1 MTSEDIQKQLDMLEE
16 KRNALT
22 SLNER
27 KVSESNALLKSLQNS
42 SAHLKST
49 SEVDTANVQRF
60 KRNSSRA

>member
-49 SEVDTANVQRF
+49 SEVDTANAQRF
-60 KRNSSRA
+60 KRDSSRA

>member
-27 KVSESNALLKSLQNS
+27 KMSESNALLKSLHS
-42 SAHLKST
+42 SNAHLKST
-49 SEVDTANVQRF
+49 SEVETVNVPRF
-60 KRNSSRA
+60 KRNIARV

>member
-27 KVSESNALLKSLQNS
+27 KISESSALLKSLQS
-42 SAHLKST
+42 SNAHLKST
-49 SEVDTANVQRF
+49 SEVETANVPRF
-60 KRNSSRA
+60 KRNHSRA

>member
-60 KRNSSRA
+60 KRDSSRA

>member
-27 KVSESNALLKSLQNS
+27 KVSESNALLKSLQSS

-49 SEVDTANVQRF
+49 SEVNTANVQRV
-60 KRNSSRA
+60 KRNSSKA